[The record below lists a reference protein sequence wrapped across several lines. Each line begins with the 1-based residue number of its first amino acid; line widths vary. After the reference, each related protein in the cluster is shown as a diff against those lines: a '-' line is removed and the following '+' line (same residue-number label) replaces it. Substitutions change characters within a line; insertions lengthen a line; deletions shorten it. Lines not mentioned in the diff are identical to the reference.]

1 MKKWQVMTTVS
12 SRSSLYY
19 SKLTVITLCS
29 DISVLMQKFGY
40 AVLSAITKF
49 VKIRRALIIAN
60 NKETRRK
67 ETKE

>member
-1 MKKWQVMTTVS
+1 MK
-12 SRSSLYY
+12 
-19 SKLTVITLCS
+19 
-29 DISVLMQKFGY
+29 KFGY

-60 NKETRRK
+60 NKESRRK